1 MIPDSFCFMVVSTVP
16 AQYFNKKRGV
26 ANGLVYAGG
35 GLGGAVISFC
45 MNGLLGRLGPAWT
58 FRVLGALTFV
68 TALPAAWMIRERAPV
83 RRVMMVEW

>member
-1 MIPDSFCFMVVSTVP
+1 MVVSTVP

-45 MNGLLGRLGPAWT
+45 LNGLLEKLGPAWT
-58 FRVLGALTFV
+58 FRVIGFV
-68 TALPAAWMIRERAPV
+68 TLVTAMPAAWLIQERAPI
-83 RRVMMVEW
+83 RRVMLIEW